1 MSKFRIDSTEILD
14 LIEERIKCERCQK
27 SRRFYCYTCY
37 IPMDCIKFKIP
48 FVKLPVKVDIIKHI
62 QEVDGKSTSSHA
74 AIIAHKDV
82 HIYTYPHIPDWTNQ
96 RVSYYF
102 YLIDQLLN
110 SFNNNCYYLI
120 I

>member
-1 MSKFRIDSTEILD
+1 
-14 LIEERIKCERCQK
+14 
-27 SRRFYCYTCY
+27 
-37 IPMDCIKFKIP
+37 MDCIKFKIP

-82 HIYTYPHIPDWTNQ
+82 HIYTYPQVPDWTNQ